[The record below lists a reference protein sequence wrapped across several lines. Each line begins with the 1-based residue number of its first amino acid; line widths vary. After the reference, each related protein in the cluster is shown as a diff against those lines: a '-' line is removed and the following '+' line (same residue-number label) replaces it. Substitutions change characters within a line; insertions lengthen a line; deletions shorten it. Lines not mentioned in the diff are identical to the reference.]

1 MQLPTPSSATTV
13 CRLPRP
19 VMFVPRAVMCNPSS
33 NSPLV
38 VISGW
43 QSCQTEVSVGV
54 SGSCRSIHQTLLLLV
69 RIRFHKVSLS
79 LRVFV
84 VSAAVTGAEL
94 CCLRPE
100 LLDSWALTPSQVSY
114 RMRSQLPCWL
124 LLILALP
131 QPRFKRADAGVAVSP
146 TVTLAT
152 SVSRI
157 FCATSSMLT

>member
-94 CCLRPE
+94 CCLGRE
-100 LLDSWALTPSQVSY
+100 LLDSWALTPSQVSCH
-114 RMRSQLPCWL
+114 MQAQL
-124 LLILALP
+124 LLLSMSLTCNLTGRNACLDLCDLSVRSP
-131 QPRFKRADAGVAVSP
+131 LCSPEGLGVAS
-146 TVTLAT
+146 A
-152 SVSRI
+152 
-157 FCATSSMLT
+157 